1 MAETNPTTS
10 TDARAAVARVGL
22 ADIGAGEPRRV
33 ADENDLCRLWAT
45 RAFSADD
52 LTTTDGHA
60 VHVVY
65 PGRRT
70 GTGGPDFR
78 DAILADGAGRVRT
91 GDVEVHLRARDWIA
105 HGHRADP
112 AYNRVTLHVVLDDDG
127 SPCLR
132 ADGRPVPVLALG
144 SALAVPLT
152 TADDRP
158 IAQPCRVAPGLT
170 TDAVRAIVRQ
180 AGRTRLEGKAAAL
193 EAQIDGLGAEQAL
206 FTALLDAAG
215 YSRNRRPCAALA
227 ERAPI
232 ERLHDL
238 LAGKG
243 TLRAES
249 IATAVLLGLAGLL
262 PADAHDPLTRLWAEY
277 SDLWPLSP
285 LRGDAW
291 VRAGVRPA
299 NRPEARLHGMAVLAA
314 RSARDGL
321 AAALLAPLERH
332 DASALVAA
340 LEVHVTSAA
349 PAAVSGSKTAKTALI
364 GHNRAVEMGVNVV
377 IPFALA
383 LAHTRDDA
391 ALEEHAWRTVEQLPL
406 GEDSEPQRAVLAI
419 LQGSGHRLRKP
430 GALDGQGLL
439 HLHSAACGVQAC
451 WDCPLARGAPS
462 PFFMSLT
469 KRATSSGVL

>member
-1 MAETNPTTS
+1 MAEP
-10 TDARAAVARVGL
+10 DAPAAAVTSATVMAAANRVALVGMG
-22 ADIGAGEPRRV
+22 DVGPRRV

-45 RAFSADD
+45 RAFRADA
-52 LTTTDGHA
+52 LTTTDGHEL
-60 VHVVY
+60 HVVY

-91 GDVEVHLRARDWIA
+91 GDVEIHLRARDWIA

-112 AYNRVTLHVVLDDDG
+112 SYNRVTLHVVLDDDG
-127 SPCLR
+127 TPCLR
-132 ADGRPVPVLALG
+132 ADGRPVSVLALG
-144 SALAVPLT
+144 PALAVPLT

-170 TDAVRAIVRQ
+170 TEAVQVIVRR

-193 EAQIDGLGAEQAL
+193 EAQIDGLGPEQTL

-243 TLRAES
+243 AARAES

-262 PADAHDPLTRLWAEY
+262 PADERDPLTRLWRDY
-277 SDLWPLSP
+277 GDLWPLPP
-285 LRGDAW
+285 LRADAW
-291 VRAGVRPA
+291 VRIGVRPA
-299 NRPEARLHGMAVLAA
+299 NRPESRLRGIAVLAA
-314 RSARDGL
+314 RSAREGL
-321 AAALLAPLERH
+321 TPTLLAPLDRH
-332 DASALVAA
+332 DASALVMA
-340 LEVHVTSAA
+340 LEVQVTRTA
-349 PAAVSGSKTAKTALI
+349 PASESGAETAKTPLI
-364 GHNRAVEMGVNVV
+364 GHSRAVEMAVNVV

-383 LAHTRDDA
+383 LARGRNDIE
-391 ALEEHAWRTVEQLPL
+391 LEDRAWRTVEELPM
-406 GEDSEPQRAVLAI
+406 GEDAEPQRAVLAI
-419 LQGSGHRLRKP
+419 LKDSGHRLRKP

-439 HLHSAACGVQAC
+439 HLHSSTCGVHAC
-451 WDCPLARGAPS
+451 WDCPLGTDTR
-462 PFFMSLT
+462 
-469 KRATSSGVL
+469 

>member
-1 MAETNPTTS
+1 MAEPDTS
-10 TDARAAVARVGL
+10 TPTAASATAGSAVNRAALVGMG
-22 ADIGAGEPRRV
+22 DAGPRRV

-45 RAFSADD
+45 RAFHADA
-52 LTTTDGHA
+52 LTTTDGHDL
-60 VHVVY
+60 HVVY

-91 GDVEVHLRARDWIA
+91 GDVEIHLRARDWIA

-112 AYNRVTLHVVLDDDG
+112 AYNRVTLHVVLEDDG

-144 SALAVPLT
+144 PALAVPLT

-170 TDAVRAIVRQ
+170 TETVRAIVRR
-180 AGRTRLEGKAAAL
+180 AGQTRLEGKAAAL
-193 EAQIDGLGAEQAL
+193 EAQIDGLGPEQAL

-227 ERAPI
+227 ERTPI

-243 TLRAES
+243 VTRAEN

-262 PADAHDPLTRLWAEY
+262 PADEHDPLTRLWADYGE
-277 SDLWPLSP
+277 LWPLPP
-285 LRGDAW
+285 LRVGVW

-299 NRPEARLHGMAVLAA
+299 NRPESRLRGIAVLVA
-314 RSARDGL
+314 RSVRDGL
-321 AAALLAPLERH
+321 APTLLAPLQH
-332 DASALVAA
+332 CDAGALVAA
-340 LEVHVTSAA
+340 LEVHATRAASAA
-349 PAAVSGSKTAKTALI
+349 PSTAADIPAAETAKMPLT
-364 GHNRAVEMGVNVV
+364 GHSRAVEMAVNVV

-383 LAHTRDDA
+383 LAHERNDGE
-391 ALEEHAWRTVEQLPL
+391 LEDHAWRTVEELPM
-406 GEDSEPQRAVLAI
+406 GEDSEPQRAVRAI
-419 LQGSGHRLRKP
+419 LKDSNHRLRKP

-439 HLHSAACGVQAC
+439 HLYSSTCGVRVC
-451 WDCPLARGAPS
+451 WDCPLATGAS
-462 PFFMSLT
+462 
-469 KRATSSGVL
+469 